1 MARVSAISK
10 DHGFFGIGI
19 VNNSD
24 EKNIGMLWRS
34 AFIMGASFIFTVGK
48 KYTPHGSDT
57 TKTWT
62 KIPLYHYKEM
72 EDLKQNL
79 PYSTKII
86 GVELSDKA
94 EMIYSFQHPDQA
106 IYILGNEQIGLS
118 KKIMDSCHATIKIPG
133 ERSLNVAVAGSI
145 VLYDRLLKKTAL

>member
-10 DHGFFGIGI
+10 DHGYFGIGI

-72 EDLKQNL
+72 EDLKQNI

-86 GVELSDKA
+86 AVELSDNA

-106 IYILGNEQIGLS
+106 IYLLGNEQIGLS
-118 KKIMDSCHATIKIPG
+118 KTIMDSCHATIKIPG

-145 VLYDRLLKKTAL
+145 VMYDRLLKKTAL